1 MNSYYHFSVKDSKL
15 VYSTSGD
22 NSCTTCGKL
31 LHKCRCEKKHQ
42 PATGSRS
49 NDALIQLQ
57 SKGRGGKEV
66 TVVTGLT
73 LNSMEILALL
83 QELKSALGC
92 GGTLKKRQLELQGNR
107 IDAIKRA
114 LNSRG
119 IIARVSGV

>member
-1 MNSYYHFSVKDSKL
+1 VRSQYKFSVKDSKL

-22 NSCTTCGKL
+22 NNCTTCGKP

-42 PATGSRS
+42 PATKSGS

-57 SKGRGGKEV
+57 RKGRGGKEV

-73 LNSMEILALL
+73 LNGMEMLALL

-92 GGTLKKRQLELQGNR
+92 GGTLKQQQLELQGNR
-107 IDAIKRA
+107 IDAITSA

-119 IIARVSGV
+119 IIAKVSGV

>member
-1 MNSYYHFSVKDSKL
+1 MNSQYQFSVKDSKL

-22 NSCTTCGKL
+22 SSCTTCGKA
-31 LHKCRCEKKHQ
+31 LHKCRCEKEHQ
-42 PATGSRS
+42 PATGQGS

-73 LNSMEILALL
+73 LNGMEMLALL
-83 QELKSALGC
+83 RELKSALGC
-92 GGTLKKRQLELQGNR
+92 GGALKRQQLELQGNR

-119 IIARVSGV
+119 IIAKVSGV